1 MAGSSVLEDFVVL
14 GGRAAVGPEV
24 HLGMGTQVAG
34 GAKVIEGQWPAG
46 SKLGGH
52 PARDLKEW
60 MRGLAYLRKVSL
72 KDNKE

>member
-1 MAGSSVLEDFVVL
+1 
-14 GGRAAVGPEV
+14 
-24 HLGMGTQVAG
+24 MGTQVAG
-34 GAKVIEGQWPAG
+34 GAKVNESAVWPAG

-60 MRGLAYLRKVSL
+60 MKGFAYVRKMSL